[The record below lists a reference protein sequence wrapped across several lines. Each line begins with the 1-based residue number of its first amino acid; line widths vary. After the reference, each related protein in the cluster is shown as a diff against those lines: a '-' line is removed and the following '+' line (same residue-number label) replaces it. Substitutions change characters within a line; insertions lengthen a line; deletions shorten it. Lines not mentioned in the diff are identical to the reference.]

1 MKRLTISLLLLSAIV
16 PQALA
21 NVVTEA
27 QEQQQATEPLL
38 PEGEQR
44 IRTGIMMMADVYKCM
59 ASVRD
64 KESAEAAVPQ
74 IMRLCETFSKWP
86 QSFANLPPLSEP
98 EIQAYEDRYMPTIQR
113 INKMIEEQ
121 ADRLAAAEYYG
132 SRNLPVALVRL
143 LQIHQS

>member
-1 MKRLTISLLLLSAIV
+1 MKHLLFCSLIFSILAPLSS
-16 PQALA
+16 A

-27 QEQQQATEPLL
+27 QAQESAPAPLL

-44 IRTGIMMMADVYKCM
+44 IRTGIMMLADLYKCM

-64 KESAEAAVPQ
+64 KDSAEAAVPQ
-74 IMRLCETFSKWP
+74 IMRLCESFSKWP
-86 QSFANLPPLSEP
+86 QSFTNLPPLSEP
-98 EIQAYEDRYMPTIQR
+98 EIQAYEDRYLPTINR

-121 ADRLAAAEYYG
+121 ADRLSAAEYYG
-132 SRNLPVALVRL
+132 SLNLPAALVRL

>member
-1 MKRLTISLLLLSAIV
+1 MKHLLFFSLIFSILAPLSS
-16 PQALA
+16 A

-27 QEQQQATEPLL
+27 QAQESAPAPLL

-44 IRTGIMMMADVYKCM
+44 IRTGIMMLADLYKCM

-64 KESAEAAVPQ
+64 KDSAEAAVPQ
-74 IMRLCETFSKWP
+74 IMRLCESFSKWP
-86 QSFANLPPLSEP
+86 QSFTNLPPLSEP
-98 EIQAYEDRYMPTIQR
+98 EIQAYEDRYLPTINR

-121 ADRLAAAEYYG
+121 ADRLSAAEYYG
-132 SRNLPVALVRL
+132 SLNLPAALVRL

>member
-1 MKRLTISLLLLSAIV
+1 MKLLTISLLLLGAIV

-132 SRNLPVALVRL
+132 SLNLPAALVRL

>member
-1 MKRLTISLLLLSAIV
+1 MKYFLFFSLIFSVLAPLTS
-16 PQALA
+16 A

-27 QEQQQATEPLL
+27 QTQESAPAPLL

-44 IRTGIMMMADVYKCM
+44 IRTGIIMMADLYKCM

-64 KESAEAAVPQ
+64 KDSAEAAVPQ
-74 IMRLCETFSKWP
+74 IMRLCESFSKWP
-86 QSFANLPPLSEP
+86 QAFTNMPPLSEP
-98 EIQAYEDRYMPTIQR
+98 EIQAYEDRYMPTINR

-121 ADRLAAAEYYG
+121 ADRLSAAEYYG
-132 SRNLPVALVRL
+132 SLNLPAALVRL

>member
-1 MKRLTISLLLLSAIV
+1 MKLLTISLLLLGAIV

-64 KESAEAAVPQ
+64 KESAESAVPQ

-132 SRNLPVALVRL
+132 SRNLPAALVRL

>member
-1 MKRLTISLLLLSAIV
+1 MKHLLFFSLIFSIPASLSS
-16 PQALA
+16 A

-27 QEQQQATEPLL
+27 QTQESAPAPLL

-44 IRTGIMMMADVYKCM
+44 IRTGIMMMADLYKCM

-64 KESAEAAVPQ
+64 KDSAEAAVPQ
-74 IMRLCETFSKWP
+74 IMRLCESFSKWP
-86 QSFANLPPLSEP
+86 QSFTNLPPLSEP
-98 EIQAYEDRYMPTIQR
+98 EIQAYEDRYLPTINR

-121 ADRLAAAEYYG
+121 ADRLSAAEYYG
-132 SRNLPVALVRL
+132 SLNLPAALVRL

>member
-1 MKRLTISLLLLSAIV
+1 MKLLTISLLLLGAIV

>member
-1 MKRLTISLLLLSAIV
+1 MKHHLFFSLIFSILAPLSS
-16 PQALA
+16 A

-27 QEQQQATEPLL
+27 QAQESAPAPLL

-44 IRTGIMMMADVYKCM
+44 IRTGIMMLADLYKCM

-64 KESAEAAVPQ
+64 KDSAEAAVPQ
-74 IMRLCETFSKWP
+74 IMRLCESFSKWP
-86 QSFANLPPLSEP
+86 QSFTNLPPLSEP
-98 EIQAYEDRYMPTIQR
+98 EIQAYEDRYLPTINR

-121 ADRLAAAEYYG
+121 ADRLSAAEYYG
-132 SRNLPVALVRL
+132 SLNLPAALVRL

>member
-1 MKRLTISLLLLSAIV
+1 MKRLTISLLLLGAIV

-44 IRTGIMMMADVYKCM
+44 IRTGIMMMANVYKCM

-98 EIQAYEDRYMPTIQR
+98 EIQAYEDRYMPTIHR

-132 SRNLPVALVRL
+132 SRNLPAALVRL

>member
-1 MKRLTISLLLLSAIV
+1 MKLLTISLLLLGTIV

-98 EIQAYEDRYMPTIQR
+98 EIQAYEDRYMPAIQR

-132 SRNLPVALVRL
+132 SRNLPAALVRL

>member
-1 MKRLTISLLLLSAIV
+1 MKLLTISLLLLGAIV

-132 SRNLPVALVRL
+132 SRNLPAALVRL

>member
-1 MKRLTISLLLLSAIV
+1 MKLLTISLLLLGAIV

-86 QSFANLPPLSEP
+86 QSFANLSPLSEP

-132 SRNLPVALVRL
+132 SRNLPAALVRL